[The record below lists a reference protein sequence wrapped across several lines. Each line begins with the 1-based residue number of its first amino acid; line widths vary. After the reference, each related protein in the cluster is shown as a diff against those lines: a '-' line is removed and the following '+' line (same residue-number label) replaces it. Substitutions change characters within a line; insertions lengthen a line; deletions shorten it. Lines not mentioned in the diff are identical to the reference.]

1 RCCAFC
7 DRRALIRPVASRASP
22 AWLSP
27 FYLFTLARDETL
39 PHPNGIIALLRFSI
53 WRWAFHRSLVLDY
66 SHPVFREARMV
77 GRNFLANHARRLDD
91 RHQGADGHAGGRF
104 DERGVTCCNLL
115 PGTEETQLDCLDCSP
130 GSRRGWGTIAIV
142 SSRCGC

>member
-1 RCCAFC
+1 MLPSPSRPQPREAQGNQNNKGHANQ
-7 DRRALIRPVASRASP
+7 RKHGRALIRPVASPAAP

-27 FYLFTLARDETL
+27 FYLFRLARDETL

-91 RHQGADGHAGGRF
+91 
-104 DERGVTCCNLL
+104 
-115 PGTEETQLDCLDCSP
+115 
-130 GSRRGWGTIAIV
+130 
-142 SSRCGC
+142 